1 MAIDFPNSPTTNQVF
16 TSGNR
21 SWIWNGAT
29 WDITPVTVT
38 GPTGPVG
45 PQGAPSTVTG
55 PTGPRGGVD
64 YVFSTTTAD
73 ADPGS
78 GIFRY
83 NNATLASVTF
93 IYIDNVDNLGN
104 TQTTWYDLWDDS
116 TDAVK
121 GFITIQGT
129 TGSVVNQFRITG
141 NVTVA
146 TGYYKIPVAFVSG
159 AALPTNNAS
168 NIIDFTRT
176 GNVGANGANGAAGL
190 NGDRGGV
197 RYTWSSTTTNTDPG
211 NGFIRYNNSTI
222 SNVTQIYIDNL
233 DGYGANVT
241 GWYESWGTPTSQN
254 KGYLVITGNTGL
266 NLTNVFLVTGPPVS
280 QSGTHY
286 LIPVQ
291 WLAGTIPAN
300 NNVIVAEFNI
310 VGFEGPT
317 GPTGPSAGPTGP
329 TGAAG
334 TANYEDDQAV
344 LAQRIFT

>member
-1 MAIDFPNSPTTNQVF
+1 MAIDFPNSPTTNQIF

-21 SWIWNGAT
+21 SWIWTGES

-55 PTGPRGGVD
+55 PTGPRTGVE
-64 YVFSTTTAD
+64 YVFSTTTTNT
-73 ADPGS
+73 DPGS
-78 GIFRY
+78 GKFRY
-83 NNATLASVTF
+83 NNATPSSATF
-93 IYIDNVDNLGN
+93 IYISNNDNFSAL
-104 TQTTWYDLWDDS
+104 QTSWYGLWDDS
-116 TDAVK
+116 TDSVK
-121 GFITIQGT
+121 GFLTIQST
-129 TGSVVNQFRITG
+129 NSSLTQQFRITG
-141 NVTVA
+141 NVTSA
-146 TGYYKIPVAFVSG
+146 TGYHKIPVAWVSG
-159 AALPTNNAS
+159 DATTPTNDGAHVVF
-168 NIIDFTRT
+168 FTRT
-176 GNVGANGANGAAGL
+176 GNVGTNGAAGV

-197 RYTWSSTTTNTDPG
+197 RYTWSSTTTNSDPG
-211 NGFIRYNNSTI
+211 NGFIRYNNATMT
-222 SNVTQIYIDNL
+222 NVTQIYMDNL
-233 DGYGANVT
+233 DGFGTTVT
-241 GWYESWGTPTSQN
+241 GWYDSWGLPASQN

-266 NLTNVFLVTGPPVS
+266 NLTNVFLVTGSPVS

-291 WLAGTIPAN
+291 WVAGNTPSN
-300 NNVIVAEFNI
+300 NNVVVVEFNP

-329 TGAAG
+329 TGPAG